1 MIHKYKFFLL
11 LMTFLSIFILQI
23 VDASNL
29 PLKDVVITV
38 DPGHGG
44 RDPGTRHQ
52 NILEK
57 DLNLEISKIL
67 RDTLLEQGATVHMI
81 REEDEDLSSKWDSG
95 KKRGDLYRR
104 ILLIQKVKSD
114 LYLSIHLNWYNNS
127 YHQGAEV
134 LYNSIN
140 PNNKILGEKIME
152 SFTKKTYTKRRLI
165 TTDLYLYRNTRVP
178 GVLIECGFLSNPN
191 ERYLLQ
197 TEKYQKKVA
206 KVITDGVIEYIKE
219 IKKDTKVSKRTA

>member
-11 LMTFLSIFILQI
+11 TMTFLSILILQI
-23 VDASNL
+23 VDASKL
-29 PLKDVVITV
+29 PLKDIVITV

-44 RDPGTRHQ
+44 RDPGTRYHK
-52 NILEK
+52 ILEK
-57 DLNLEISKIL
+57 DLNLELSKVL
-67 RDTLLEQGATVHMI
+67 RDTLLKQGATVHMI

-104 ILLIQKVKSD
+104 ILFIQKVKSD
-114 LYLSIHLNWYNNS
+114 LYLSIHLNWFNNS

-134 LYNSIN
+134 LYNPIN
-140 PNNKILGEKIME
+140 KKNKILGEKIME
-152 SFTKKTYTKRRLI
+152 SFKKNTYTKRKLI

-197 TEKYQKKVA
+197 TKKYQQKVA
-206 KVITDGVIEYIKE
+206 EVITDGVIEYINE
-219 IKKDTKVSKRTA
+219 IKKDTKVP

>member
-11 LMTFLSIFILQI
+11 LMTFFFIFMLQI
-23 VDASNL
+23 ADASKL
-29 PLKDVVITV
+29 PLKDVIITV

-44 RDPGTRHQ
+44 RDPGTRYR

-57 DLNLEISKIL
+57 DLNLEISKQL
-67 RDTLLEQGATVHMI
+67 RDALLSQGATVHLI
-81 REEDEDLSSKWDSG
+81 RSEDEDLSSKWDSA

-104 ILLIQKVKSD
+104 ILFIQKVKSD
-114 LYLSIHLNWYNNS
+114 LYLSIHLNWFTNP

-134 LYNSIN
+134 LYNPIN
-140 PNNKILGEKIME
+140 SNNKILGEKIME
-152 SFTKKTYTKRRLI
+152 NFEKDTYTKRKLI

-206 KVITDGVIEYIKE
+206 QVITNGVMEYIKE
-219 IKKDTKVSKRTA
+219 TKKDTKVS

>member
-11 LMTFLSIFILQI
+11 LMSLFCIFIIQI
-23 VDASNL
+23 ADASHL
-29 PLKDVVITV
+29 PLNGIVITV

-44 RDPGTRHQ
+44 RDPGTRYGK
-52 NILEK
+52 ILEK
-57 DLNLEISKIL
+57 DLNLEISKVL
-67 RDTLLEQGATVHMI
+67 RDTLLQQGAIVHLI
-81 REEDEDLSSKWDSG
+81 REEDEDLSSKWDSA

-104 ILLIQKVKSD
+104 ILFIQKVKSD

-134 LYNSIN
+134 LYNNIN

-152 SFTKKTYTKRRLI
+152 NFRKDTYTKRKLI

-197 TEKYQKKVA
+197 TEKYQQKVA
-206 KVITDGVIEYIKE
+206 KVITNGVVEYVRE
-219 IKKDTKVSKRTA
+219 IKKDTEVSR

>member
-1 MIHKYKFFLL
+1 MV
-11 LMTFLSIFILQI
+11 QI
-23 VDASNL
+23 TDASEP
-29 PLKDVVITV
+29 PLKDIIITI

-44 RDPGTRHQ
+44 RDPGTRYK

-57 DLNLEISKIL
+57 DLNLEISKVL
-67 RDTLLEQGATVHMI
+67 RDTLMEKGATIHLI

-104 ILLIQKVKSD
+104 ILFIQKVKSD
-114 LYLSIHLNWYNNS
+114 LYLSIHLNWYNNA

-134 LYNSIN
+134 LYNPIN

-152 SFTKKTYTKRRLI
+152 SFRENTYTKRKLI

-206 KVITDGVIEYIKE
+206 EVITNGVIEYLKE
-219 IKKDTKVSKRTA
+219 IKKDTKVS

>member
-1 MIHKYKFFLL
+1 MVTKYKVFLL
-11 LMTFLSIFILQI
+11 FVTLFLILTIQI
-23 VDASNL
+23 ADASKL
-29 PLKDVVITV
+29 PLQGVIITV

-44 RDPGTRHQ
+44 RDPGAMYRD
-52 NILEK
+52 ILEK
-57 DLNLEISKIL
+57 DLNLEISKVL
-67 RDTLLEQGATVHMI
+67 RNTLVEQGAIVYLI
-81 REEDEDLSSKWDSG
+81 RDRDEDLSSKWDSG

-104 ILLIQKVKSD
+104 ILFIQKVKSD
-114 LYLSIHLNWYNNS
+114 LYLSIHLNWYQNS

-140 PNNKILGEKIME
+140 KNNKILGESIME
-152 SFTKKTYTKRRLI
+152 RFRQNTYTKRRLI

-197 TEKYQKKVA
+197 TEKYQQTVA
-206 KVITDGVIEYIKE
+206 RTITEGVIDY
-219 IKKDTKVSKRTA
+219 IKKDTEVS

>member
-11 LMTFLSIFILQI
+11 LMTFFFIFMLQI
-23 VDASNL
+23 ADASKL
-29 PLKDVVITV
+29 PLKDVIITV

-44 RDPGTRHQ
+44 RDPGTRYR

-57 DLNLEISKIL
+57 DLNLEISKQL
-67 RDTLLEQGATVHMI
+67 RDALLSQGATVHLI
-81 REEDEDLSSKWDSG
+81 RSEDEDLSSKWDSA

-104 ILLIQKVKSD
+104 ILFIQKVKSD
-114 LYLSIHLNWYNNS
+114 LYLSIHLNWFTNP

-134 LYNSIN
+134 LYNPIN
-140 PNNKILGEKIME
+140 SNNKILGEKIME
-152 SFTKKTYTKRRLI
+152 NFEKDTYTKRKLI

-191 ERYLLQ
+191 ELYLLQ
-197 TEKYQKKVA
+197 SEKYQNKVA
-206 KVITDGVIEYIKE
+206 QVITNVVMEYIKE
-219 IKKDTKVSKRTA
+219 TKKDTKVS